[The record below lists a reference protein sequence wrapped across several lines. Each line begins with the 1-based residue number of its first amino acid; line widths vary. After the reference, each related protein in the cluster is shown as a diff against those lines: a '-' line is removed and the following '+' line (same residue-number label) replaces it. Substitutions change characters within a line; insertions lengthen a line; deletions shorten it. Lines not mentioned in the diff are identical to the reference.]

1 MMSAHTLQHA
11 PSETLYR
18 VDADL
23 KCVPEHEAT
32 AAQIVRD
39 AIQECG
45 TPSHSTIAV
54 ATGLS
59 AGNGGKVSRWTA
71 GEQSPGLIHLVK
83 LARTMP
89 RLASAICRRVLDL
102 CAPVAHVAR
111 PLPDRLCSVLVEVGD
126 VAREIHLAMADG
138 RVDAGERDRIL
149 REIGEA
155 RRELDRL
162 ERDLD
167 AGVTHNV

>member
-1 MMSAHTLQHA
+1 MSAHTLQHA

-39 AIQECG
+39 AIQDAGEPG
-45 TPSHSTIAV
+45 HREIAI
-54 ATGLS
+54 AAGLS
-59 AGNGGKVSRWTA
+59 GGSGGKVSRWRE
-71 GEQSPGLIHLVK
+71 GEQSPGLIHLVR
-83 LARTMP
+83 LTRTMP
-89 RLASAICRRVLDL
+89 RLASAIARRVLAL
-102 CAPVAHVAR
+102 SAPVAHIAR
-111 PLPDRLCSVLVEVGD
+111 PLPDRLCSVMSEFGD
-126 VAREIHLAMADG
+126 VAREVHMALADG
-138 RVDAGERDRIL
+138 RVDAGERDRVL

-162 ERDLD
+162 ERDL
-167 AGVTHNV
+167 G